1 MSRFRTALAAVLSSI
16 VLAGTAFAAPEAA
29 PFLPGEKPDAG
40 RASAHLAGGADYGD
54 CIGKCDPDVMVP
66 CERKWKLKAGLALSS
81 TSGNTDTFSMVGDVL
96 VTRVAKPWTFMV
108 GGAFVYKEDE
118 GDTTAERYTGL
129 VRAER
134 DLNAWTYAFGQV
146 TYDQDEPAGLEY
158 RWTPTA
164 GIGRVL
170 WRTPDQELKAEVG
183 GGLVIEK
190 RLGIEETSD
199 PSGYVGVHYWKS
211 WADKRK
217 FTADLDFTPNFGDFD
232 LSVARLVLGYAW
244 PIGKGLSIVAG
255 ARLDYVIAP
264 PDDREELDTLL
275 LLGVSYDI

>member
-1 MSRFRTALAAVLSSI
+1 MLRRTASLAAALLSIAFAGAALAA
-16 VLAGTAFAAPEAA
+16 PETA

-40 RASAHLAGGADYGD
+40 AASAHLVGGADGD

-66 CERKWKLKAGLALSS
+66 CERAWKLKAGLALSS
-81 TSGNTDTFSMVGDVL
+81 TSGNTDTFSLVGDVL
-96 VTRVAKPWTFMV
+96 VTRIAKPWTFKV
-108 GGAFVYKEDE
+108 GAAFVYKEDE

-129 VRAER
+129 ARAER
-134 DLNAWTYAFGQV
+134 DLDAWTYAFGQV

-164 GIGRVL
+164 GVGRVL
-170 WRTPDQELKAEVG
+170 WRTPDQELKGEVG
-183 GGLVIEK
+183 GGYTIEK
-190 RLGIEETSD
+190 RLGNDETSD

-211 WADKRK
+211 WADSRK

-232 LSVARLVLGYAW
+232 LSVTRLALAYTFPVC
-244 PIGKGLSIVAG
+244 KGLSVVAG
-255 ARLDYVIAP
+255 ARFDYVIAP

-275 LLGVSYDI
+275 ILGLSYEL